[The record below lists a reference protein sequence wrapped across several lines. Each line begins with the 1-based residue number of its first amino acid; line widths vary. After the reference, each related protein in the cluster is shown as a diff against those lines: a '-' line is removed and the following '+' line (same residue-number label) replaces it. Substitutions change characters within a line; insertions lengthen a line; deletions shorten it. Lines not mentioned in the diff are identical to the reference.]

1 MKGQGKS
8 ANLTLHIACDSPN
21 ESADEPPLLCFRA
34 LKPAR
39 EYARPTRNANHSTVS
54 FFKSG

>member
-1 MKGQGKS
+1 MNGQGKPAS
-8 ANLTLHIACDSPN
+8 LTFHIACDPLN

-39 EYARPTRNANHSTVS
+39 EYARPTRNANHSTIS